1 MQNKIAYRW
10 EIKVRELENHYP
22 LGTTRE
28 KTKNGAEEVIK
39 DRLNGGFSPTEGN
52 ELHDLRAD

>member
-1 MQNKIAYRW
+1 MQNKMANWW

-28 KTKNGAEEVIK
+28 KTKNRAEEVIE
-39 DRLNGGFSPTEGN
+39 DRIKEGFSPTEGN
-52 ELHDLRAD
+52 ELQDLRDD